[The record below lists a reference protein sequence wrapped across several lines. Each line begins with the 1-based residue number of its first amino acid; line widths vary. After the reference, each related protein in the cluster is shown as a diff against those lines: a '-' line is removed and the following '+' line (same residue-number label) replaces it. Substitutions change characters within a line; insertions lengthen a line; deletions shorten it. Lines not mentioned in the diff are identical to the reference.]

1 METTTPEIT
10 TSVYVDP
17 DRTMVT
23 MPHGRYMMH
32 SDDARAVRI
41 ACNSHGKLVEACK
54 RALSCIQ
61 ADEDRLSEEHA
72 LSADDITSI
81 DETRKLLRAALAKL
95 EGD

>member
-1 METTTPEIT
+1 METTTPKIT

-41 ACNSHGKLVEACK
+41 ACNAHDKLVEALRK
-54 RALSCIQ
+54 IVQEVHEGMNTLNDNGTAVG
-61 ADEDRLSEEHA
+61 AEDFEA
-72 LSADDITSI
+72 IYDIA
-81 DETRKLLRAALAKL
+81 RAALAKL
-95 EGD
+95 KGA